1 MRLSVATYN
10 IHKGVSQVRRQPQ
23 LHTMRNHLRR
33 LDADIVFLQEVRGAG
48 KNTNK
53 RIVLPEELPQYAFL
67 ADRRWFFAYGRNA
80 DTKNGHHG
88 NALLS
93 RYPILYQ
100 QNTDI
105 SAHWLE
111 QRGFLYC
118 VLNLHPSLPRL
129 HCLNV
134 HLGLFEHW
142 RRKQLATVIA
152 YIHDIIP
159 DDEPLLIAG
168 DFNDWNKKGHIYL
181 SRSLNTTDVFVTSR
195 GAPAR
200 TFPSIFPLLP
210 LDRIYVRGLQVHDA
224 RICYG
229 PRAPRMSDHAAL
241 AAELELGN
249 VQATKAHQTASA

>member
-10 IHKGVSQVRRQPQ
+10 IHKGVSQLRRRPQ
-23 LHTMRNHLRR
+23 LYTMRSQLHSLG
-33 LDADIVFLQEVRGAG
+33 ADIVFLQEVRGAG

-53 RIVLPEELPQYAFL
+53 RVVLPNELPQYVFL
-67 ADRRWFFAYGRNA
+67 ADHYWYSAYGRNA
-80 DTKNGHHG
+80 DTKYGHHG

-118 VLNLHPSLPRL
+118 VLNVHPLLPRL

-152 YIHDIIP
+152 HIHDIIP

-168 DFNDWNKKGHIYL
+168 DFNDWNKKGHDYL
-181 SRSLNTTDVFVTSR
+181 SRALNATDVFVTR
-195 GAPAR
+195 KGAPAR
-200 TFPSIFPLLP
+200 TFPSFFPLLP
-210 LDRIYVRGLQVHDA
+210 LDRIYVRGLQVRDA

-229 PRAPRMSDHAAL
+229 PRATRMSDHAAL
-241 AAELELGN
+241 AADLELDAKKT
-249 VQATKAHQTASA
+249 QQTH

>member
-1 MRLSVATYN
+1 MMRLSVATYN
-10 IHKGVSQVRRQPQ
+10 IHKGVSQLRRRPR
-23 LHTMRNHLRR
+23 LHTMRNHLRG

-48 KNTNK
+48 RNTRK
-53 RIVLPEELPQYAFL
+53 RVVLPEGLPQYAFL
-67 ADRRWFFAYGRNA
+67 ADCHWFFAYGRNA
-80 DTKNGHHG
+80 DTKHGHHG

-93 RYPILYQ
+93 RYPILHQ
-100 QNTDI
+100 ENTDI

-118 VLNLHPSLPRL
+118 RLNVHPSLPRL

-159 DDEPLLIAG
+159 DDEPLLMAG
-168 DFNDWNKKGHIYL
+168 DFNDWNKKGHAYL
-181 SRSLNTTDVFVTSR
+181 RRSLNVTDAFVTSR
-195 GAPAR
+195 GVSAR

-210 LDRIYVRGLQVHDA
+210 LDRIYVRGFQVCDT
-224 RICYG
+224 RVYGG
-229 PRAPRMSDHAAL
+229 PRASRMSDHAAL
-241 AAELELGN
+241 TAEIELKN
-249 VQATKAHQTASA
+249 IKAH